1 MKGLFTKAKSEL
13 RDIVRQHDTQAGCSN
28 TTPSPYQATD
38 ARHHQQLNEIRAPT
52 PLDIIRYRYHHGT
65 NLGSIYV
72 IERWLQ
78 GSRFPDGAEG
88 SSELAAVK
96 ASVGRIGLVA
106 TKLKFEEAWANA
118 VTEEDIQWLADES
131 KCTTI
136 RLPIGYFDLPG
147 FTKGTPFEP
156 YVNIHMRTAYD
167 AQPNW
172 CVVI

>member
-1 MKGLFTKAKSEL
+1 MKGFFTQAKSEL
-13 RDIVRQHDTQAGCSN
+13 KA
-28 TTPSPYQATD
+28 AL
-38 ARHHQQLNEIRAPT
+38 RHPDVQSGNLHRTGGVGSQQLNEIRDPT

-96 ASVGRIGLVA
+96 ASVDRFGLVA

-118 VTEEDIQWLADES
+118 VTE
-131 KCTTI
+131 
-136 RLPIGYFDLPG
+136 
-147 FTKGTPFEP
+147 
-156 YVNIHMRTAYD
+156 
-167 AQPNW
+167 
-172 CVVI
+172 